1 MVRPSWLSTAAR
13 RSSER
18 EWTLGHVL
26 EKYRQF
32 ENKSP
37 EELAMELGCSLETLE
52 WLALCHRPNED
63 TFAEDLSAIAERF
76 NVEPNGL
83 ASVIRHAESLGV
95 FAARQEDGHA
105 VRETRLMIAAWERD
119 SDDEEFIRDDDFLS
133 AFGETLRD
141 TLNLEKWDAGVEP
154 QRMLARFREQ
164 ISQSVNKE
172 ERVRH
177 IVRTELFPRIAGA
190 VGAPK
195 GAGVY
200 PASPERLNTIHEV
213 LLFAGHVEAVNSMV
227 VSHDSLPTSITQI
240 GLAIVSYGGTSGVFS
255 QRLFRK
261 EMSAQLEGL
270 DAVLALVDQHVM
282 PKLARRHIRAYAERA
297 LLLDRA
303 KAEWRIGY
311 GNPFT
316 HELLSGSGYS
326 SLLTESLKLLRRLLL
341 EHPKFVFVSEALD
354 DLGLMTLGN
363 ALNAGE
369 YIVIDT
375 LEKDSVRI
383 VDRWEYEDD
392 GQREAFKF
400 VKDCGP
406 EVLRG
411 LFRAS
416 DYAPPY
422 LFYAHREHVHIAAHV
437 AMADSILRSE
447 RGFPMLL
454 DVADVACRGAFGA
467 EGFMGLVQTPTPRP
481 VRSSNTSTRAR
492 GDVRRYGHG

>member
-1 MVRPSWLSTAAR
+1 MSADDGNSPDEEEPS
-13 RSSER
+13 E
-18 EWTLGHVL
+18 G
-26 EKYRQF
+26 
-32 ENKSP
+32 N
-37 EELAMELGCSLETLE
+37 
-52 WLALCHRPNED
+52 
-63 TFAEDLSAIAERF
+63 
-76 NVEPNGL
+76 
-83 ASVIRHAESLGV
+83 
-95 FAARQEDGHA
+95 
-105 VRETRLMIAAWERD
+105 
-119 SDDEEFIRDDDFLS
+119 EFIRDDDFLS
-133 AFGETLRD
+133 AFGEALRD
-141 TLNLEKWDAGVEP
+141 TLNLETWDTGVDP
-154 QRMLARFREQ
+154 KRMLARFRAQ

-172 ERVRH
+172 ERVRN

-190 VGAPK
+190 TGAPK
-195 GAGVY
+195 EAGVY
-200 PASPERLNTIHEV
+200 PTSPERLNVIHEA

-227 VSHDSLPTSITQI
+227 VSHDSLPLSITQI

-270 DAVLALVDQHVM
+270 EAVLALVDQRQGRSGAGNQDVM
-282 PKLARRHIRAYAERA
+282 PKLARRNIRAYAERA
-297 LLLDRA
+297 LLLERA
-303 KAEWRIGY
+303 KAEWRVGY

-326 SLLTESLKLLRRLLL
+326 SLLTESLKLLRRLLV

-363 ALNAGE
+363 ALAAGE
-369 YIVIDT
+369 YIIIDT
-375 LEKDSVRI
+375 LEKDSARI
-383 VDRWEYEDD
+383 VDRWEYEGG
-392 GQREAFKF
+392 GQREAFRF

-406 EVLRG
+406 TVLRG

-422 LFYAHREHVHIAAHV
+422 LFYSHREHVHVAAHV

-467 EGFMGLVQTPTPRP
+467 EGFMGLVHDAYTQAGAKFQYL
-481 VRSSNTSTRAR
+481 NTRKK
-492 GDVRRYGHG
+492 RR

>member
-1 MVRPSWLSTAAR
+1 MSVDD
-13 RSSER
+13 
-18 EWTLGHVL
+18 G
-26 EKYRQF
+26 
-32 ENKSP
+32 SP
-37 EELAMELGCSLETLE
+37 
-52 WLALCHRPNED
+52 P
-63 TFAEDLSAIAERF
+63 
-76 NVEPNGL
+76 
-83 ASVIRHAESLGV
+83 
-95 FAARQEDGHA
+95 
-105 VRETRLMIAAWERD
+105 
-119 SDDEEFIRDDDFLS
+119 DDEVPSEGNEFIRDDDFLS

-141 TLNLEKWDAGVEP
+141 TLNLERWDAGVDP
-154 QRMLARFREQ
+154 KRMLERFREQ

-172 ERVRH
+172 ESVRH

-200 PASPERLNTIHEV
+200 PASPERLNTIQEV

-227 VSHDSLPTSITQI
+227 VSHDSLPISITQI

-270 DAVLALVDQHVM
+270 DAVLALVDQRQERSGAGNRDVM
-282 PKLARRHIRAYAERA
+282 PKLARRNIRAYAERA

-375 LEKDSVRI
+375 LEKDSARI
-383 VDRWEYEDD
+383 VDRWEYEDG
-392 GQREAFKF
+392 GQREAFRF

-422 LFYAHREHVHIAAHV
+422 LFYAHREHVHVAAHV

-467 EGFMGLVQTPTPRP
+467 EGFMGLVHDAYTQAGAKFQYL
-481 VRSSNTSTRAR
+481 NAR
-492 GDVRRYGHG
+492 KRRR